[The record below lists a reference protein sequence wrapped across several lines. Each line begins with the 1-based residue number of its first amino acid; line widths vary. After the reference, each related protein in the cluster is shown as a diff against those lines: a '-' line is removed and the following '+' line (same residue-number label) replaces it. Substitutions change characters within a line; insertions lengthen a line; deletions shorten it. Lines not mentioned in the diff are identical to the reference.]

1 MKEFLWM
8 PYFFWTLIGYL
19 SGSVLYGYLIP
30 KYFHHIDV
38 CLISDDGNPGT
49 ANAYKYA
56 GFRAGST
63 VILCELMKAFLP
75 VFLAAR
81 GVDPTRLPFAFVMAA
96 PVAGHAF
103 SVFFKG
109 KGGKAIAAS
118 FGVVLALFPN
128 LFPFAAL
135 ALFYILF
142 STVIIVSPHLFR
154 SIITFLLFAAA
165 VFIKVSVPS
174 VRLGC
179 GLISAIIIKKHLMS
193 FNGETLKFLHHFS
206 FICFPSI
213 FCTAIL
219 NNQHFHTH
227 IIIEPPRLDRFL
239 RPDTCFHCI
248 PYLLHFEP

>member
-1 MKEFLWM
+1 MKELFWM
-8 PYFFWTLIGYL
+8 PYLFWTLIGYL

-30 KYFHHIDV
+30 KYVNHVDI
-38 CLISDDGNPGT
+38 CKISDDGNPGT

-56 GFRAGST
+56 GFWAGT
-63 VILCELMKAFLP
+63 AVIVCELLKAFFP

-81 GVDPTRLPFAFVMAA
+81 KVDAARLPFAFVMAA

-142 STVIIVSPHLFR
+142 STVIIISPHLFR
-154 SIITFLLFAAA
+154 SVITFGLFAVT
-165 VFIKVSVPS
+165 VFIIVPVSS

-179 GLISAIIIKKHLMS
+179 GLISAITIKKHLM
-193 FNGETLKFLHHFS
+193 NYHGEPLKISAFWHRRTS
-206 FICFPSI
+206 G
-213 FCTAIL
+213 
-219 NNQHFHTH
+219 
-227 IIIEPPRLDRFL
+227 
-239 RPDTCFHCI
+239 
-248 PYLLHFEP
+248 

>member
-1 MKEFLWM
+1 MKEFFWT
-8 PYFFWTLIGYL
+8 PYLFWTLIGYL

-30 KYFHHIDV
+30 KYINHVDV
-38 CLISDDGNPGT
+38 CKISDDGNPGT

-56 GFRAGST
+56 GFWAGST
-63 VILCELMKAFLP
+63 VILCELLKAFFP

-81 GVDPTRLPFAFVMAA
+81 RVDPGRIPFAFVMAA

-128 LFPFAAL
+128 LLPFAAL

-154 SIITFLLFAAA
+154 SIITFALFAIT
-165 VFIKVSVPS
+165 VFIKVPVPS

-179 GLISAIIIKKHLMS
+179 GLISAITIKKHFM
-193 FNGETLKFLHHFS
+193 N
-206 FICFPSI
+206 
-213 FCTAIL
+213 
-219 NNQHFHTH
+219 FHGDH
-227 IIIEPPRLDRFL
+227 LEVRMFWHRKASG
-239 RPDTCFHCI
+239 
-248 PYLLHFEP
+248 